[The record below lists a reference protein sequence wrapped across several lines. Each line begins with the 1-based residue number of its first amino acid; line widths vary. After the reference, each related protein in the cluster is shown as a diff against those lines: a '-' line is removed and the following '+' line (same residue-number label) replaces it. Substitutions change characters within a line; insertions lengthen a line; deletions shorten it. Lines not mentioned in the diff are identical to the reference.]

1 MDKGVVYQIPCAQC
15 NKVYIGETGRPL
27 KTKISEHNR
36 AVATG
41 DVWNAN
47 ATHWMKTN
55 HDMDWDI
62 VDGQTSRRRGRSRR
76 VCTSGPGECTTYS
89 GSTPSPVWNSLISDW
104 PPVYDIVYHSLFS
117 HLIGRMLCVA
127 HACYPDQSLPIGL
140 VYNKLPLFS
149 FFCCIPDEAC
159 DGQNVALKWQLEVTS
174 HLLACLIVQNNHST
188 TDRVISLWEF
198 NNKSSRI
205 NGDWNILWWQE
216 WVGYTQKTIVID
228 LLFIPFSAWCWL
240 EHHRNHL
247 CGCSFVGHYPRA
259 WHRCCHAH
267 CYADSH
273 VTCRPHSSSHYI
285 M

>member
-15 NKVYIGETGRPL
+15 NEVYIGETGRPL

-55 HDMDWDI
+55 HNMDWDI

-149 FFCCIPDEAC
+149 FSLLYTWRSLWWAKRCI
-159 DGQNVALKWQLEVTS
+159 EVTIRS
-174 HLLACLIVQNNHST
+174 
-188 TDRVISLWEF
+188 DE
-198 NNKSSRI
+198 
-205 NGDWNILWWQE
+205 
-216 WVGYTQKTIVID
+216 
-228 LLFIPFSAWCWL
+228 
-240 EHHRNHL
+240 
-247 CGCSFVGHYPRA
+247 SFVGVL
-259 WHRCCHAH
+259 
-267 CYADSH
+267 D
-273 VTCRPHSSSHYI
+273 RPK
-285 M
+285 